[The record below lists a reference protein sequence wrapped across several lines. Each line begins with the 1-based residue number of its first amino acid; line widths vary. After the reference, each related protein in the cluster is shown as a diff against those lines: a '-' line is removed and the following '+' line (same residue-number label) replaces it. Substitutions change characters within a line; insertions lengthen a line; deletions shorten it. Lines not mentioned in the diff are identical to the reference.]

1 MPGAEECNM
10 AVEQTHVAG
19 RELPTSPVTSTWRK
33 SISEASLLLLGQL
46 YSTLTMAMHIIKFL
60 TSQTY
65 QGQADHV
72 SNLYAYTV

>member
-19 RELPTSPVTSTWRK
+19 RK

-46 YSTLTMAMHIIKFL
+46 FSTLTMAMHIINFL

-65 QGQADHV
+65 QGQAYHV